1 MADQGYYDEGGA
13 GQGSDPSPSE
23 GRHEANGGGEERYP
37 PGWQVQAQMGQ
48 VPQMVQTI
56 QQLPPQTFQYQQAGQ
71 WAGAQMAAQGIP
83 GWTAYQGQLPGA
95 GTFPQQCE
103 PEHLTKKQKTEK
115 QQAIQGDDKP
125 KKPKRETGFTKTY
138 KLSPELAEIMGADA
152 MPRHEVVKRM
162 WAIIKE
168 RNLYDPKNK
177 QFAICDDQLMKVF
190 GVERFR
196 AFGMMKYLKSH
207 ILETEP
213 TPS

>member
-1 MADQGYYDEGGA
+1 MADQGYYNEGGA
-13 GQGSDPSPSE
+13 GQGSGPSPAE
-23 GRHEANGGGEERYP
+23 DRHEANGAAEERYP
-37 PGWQVQAQMGQ
+37 PGWQVSQMGQ

-56 QQLPPQTFQYQQAGQ
+56 QQLPPQSYQFQQAGQ
-71 WAGAQMAAQGIP
+71 WAASAGQMQAIP
-83 GWTAYQGQLPGA
+83 GWSTYQGQLPG
-95 GTFPQQCE
+95 GSFQHCDPD
-103 PEHLTKKQKTEK
+103 HMTKKQKVAADK
-115 QQAIQGDDKP
+115 AAKFDDDKP

-207 ILETEP
+207 ILETEN
-213 TPS
+213 TS